1 MGVGFLCSTIAMSLE
16 FSSEDVSIISPDAQR
31 LVGHLVDVKIGTK
44 RLQELWDASANEEGL
59 KTHENTTAFF
69 KDLASECGLLWDQ
82 EMQDDLLTHLI
93 KDDPYPKSLFLAMF
107 GKLEDD
113 MVEGG
118 SGGFNI
124 TQSLR
129 MEISD
134 AQKQN
139 S

>member
-59 KTHENTTAFF
+59 
-69 KDLASECGLLWDQ
+69 
-82 EMQDDLLTHLI
+82 MTHLI